1 MRYFSTRNFEV
12 RRSAAQAI
20 AEGIAPDGGLYLPE
34 AFVSFPMQALSDMT
48 GNEISVAVL
57 SRLFDDF
64 SEEEL
69 ASAVSAS
76 YDTAFENGDIA
87 PLAPVGETYSMELWH
102 GPTCAFKD
110 VALSLLPRLL
120 TMSAK
125 KCGIDDEICILTA
138 TSGDTGSAALSG
150 FADVPGTRII
160 VFYPDGG
167 VSPAQKKQMVTG
179 AGKNTA
185 VCAVRG
191 NFDDAQTG
199 VKNIFASVKP
209 AGNMRF
215 SSANSI
221 NIGRLAPQIAYYFKS
236 YRDLMREGRIRL
248 GDPVNFVVPTG
259 NFGDI
264 LAGYFAKK
272 MGLPVGRLV
281 CASNENNVLTDFFE
295 SGTYD
300 RRRAFHL
307 TTSPSMDIL
316 ISSNL
321 ERLLCLFCGAEQ
333 TADMMQSL
341 REDGVYSL
349 DEKTRTALSA
359 ECWAA
364 WAGDDETQEII
375 RRYYE
380 KHHYL
385 MDPHTAVAY
394 AVYEKWMRSDTANDA
409 PTVILSTASPYKFSR
424 TVLTALGETV
434 GDDEFA
440 DMEKLSRVTG
450 TPIPAPLAAVA
461 RRSVVHTAVCDV
473 KDMPEYV
480 CRKTEEKEWLR

>member
-1 MRYFSTRNFEV
+1 MKYFSTRNFEL
-12 RRSAAQAI
+12 RRSPAEAI
-20 AEGIAPDGGLYLPE
+20 TEGIAPDGGLYLPE
-34 AFVSFPMQALSDMT
+34 QFLPFPMEALPGMSQTD
-48 GNEISVAVL
+48 ISVAVL

-69 ASAVSAS
+69 AEAVHAS
-76 YDTAFENGDIA
+76 YDTAFENGDIS
-87 PLAPVGETYSMELWH
+87 PLAPVGNAYSMELWH

-120 TMSAK
+120 TMAAK
-125 KCGIDDEICILTA
+125 KCGITDEICILTA

-150 FADVPGTRII
+150 FSDVPGTRII

-167 VSPAQKKQMVTG
+167 VSPAQKKQMVTCR
-179 AGKNTA
+179 GKNTA

-191 NFDDAQTG
+191 NFDDAQSG
-199 VKNIFASVKP
+199 VKSIFATVKP

-221 NIGRLAPQIAYYFKS
+221 NIGRLAPQIAYYFKA
-236 YRDLMREGRIRL
+236 YRDLLNAGRICS

-264 LAGYFAKK
+264 LAGYFAKQ

-281 CASNENNVLTDFFE
+281 CASNENNVLSDFFA

-300 RRRAFHL
+300 RRRDFHL

-321 ERLLCLFCGAEQ
+321 ERLLCMLCGAEK
-333 TADMMQSL
+333 TAEMMKSL
-341 REDGVYSL
+341 KEEGAYTL
-349 DEKTRTALSA
+349 DETTRAALSC
-359 ECWAA
+359 EFWAA
-364 WAGDDETQEII
+364 FADDSETQATI
-375 RRYYE
+375 RSYYD

-385 MDPHTAVAY
+385 MDPHTAVGF
-394 AVYEKWMRSDTANDA
+394 AVYEKWLQSDAANEA

-424 TVLTALGETV
+424 TVLAALGHETSE
-434 GDDEFA
+434 DEFA
-440 DMEKLSRVTG
+440 DMEKLSCKTD
-450 TPIPAPLAAVA
+450 TPVPAPLAAVA
-461 RRSVVHTAVCDV
+461 RRDVVHTAICDV
-473 KDMPEYV
+473 NDMPTYV
-480 CRKTEEKEWLR
+480 YRKTEEKEWMR

>member
-1 MRYFSTRNFEV
+1 MKYFSTRNFEL
-12 RRSAAQAI
+12 RRSAAEAI
-20 AEGIAPDGGLYLPE
+20 TEGIAPDGGLYLPE
-34 AFVSFPMQALSDMT
+34 QFLPFPMEALAGMSQT
-48 GNEISVAVL
+48 EISVAVL

-64 SEEEL
+64 TEAEL
-69 ASAVSAS
+69 AEAVAAS
-76 YDTAFENGDIA
+76 YDTAFENGDIS
-87 PLAPVGETYSMELWH
+87 PLSPVGDAYSMELWH

-120 TMSAK
+120 TMAAK
-125 KCGIDDEICILTA
+125 KCGIADEICILTA

-150 FADVPGTRII
+150 FSGVPGTRII

-167 VSPAQKKQMVTG
+167 VSPAQKKQMVTCD
-179 AGKNTA
+179 GKNTA

-199 VKNIFASVKP
+199 VKNIFATVTP

-236 YRDLMREGRIRL
+236 YRDLLNAGRISL

-264 LAGYFAKK
+264 LAGYFAKQ

-281 CASNENNVLTDFFE
+281 CASNENNVLSDFFA

-300 RRRAFHL
+300 RRRDFHL
-307 TTSPSMDIL
+307 TSSPSMDIL

-321 ERLLCLFCGAEQ
+321 ERLLCMLCGAEK
-333 TADMMQSL
+333 TAEMMKSL
-341 REDGVYSL
+341 KESGAYTLS
-349 DEKTRTALSA
+349 EETRAALA
-359 ECWAA
+359 KEFWAA
-364 WAGDDETQEII
+364 WADDEETKAVI

-385 MDPHTAVAY
+385 MDPHTAVGF
-394 AVYEKWMRSDTANDA
+394 AVYEKWLASDQANEA

-424 TVLTALGETV
+424 TVLAALDLPASE
-434 GDDEFA
+434 DEFA
-440 DMEKLSRVTG
+440 DMERLARETG
-450 TPIPAPLAAVA
+450 TAIPAPLAAVA
-461 RRSVVHTAVCDV
+461 RRPVVHTAICEVA
-473 KDMPEYV
+473 DMPAYV
-480 CRKTEEKEWLR
+480 YGKTEEKEWAR

>member
-1 MRYFSTRNFEV
+1 MKYFSTRNFEL
-12 RRSAAQAI
+12 RRSAAEAI
-20 AEGIAPDGGLYLPE
+20 TEGIAPDGGLYLPE
-34 AFVSFPMQALSDMT
+34 QFLPFPMEALAGMSQT
-48 GNEISVAVL
+48 EISVAVL

-64 SEEEL
+64 TEAEL
-69 ASAVSAS
+69 AEAVAAS
-76 YDTAFENGDIA
+76 YDTAFENGDIS
-87 PLAPVGETYSMELWH
+87 PLAPVGDAYSMELWH

-120 TMSAK
+120 TMAAK
-125 KCGIDDEICILTA
+125 KCGITDEICILTA

-150 FADVPGTRII
+150 FSGVPGTRII

-167 VSPAQKKQMVTG
+167 VSPAQKKQMVTCD
-179 AGKNTA
+179 GKNTA

-199 VKNIFASVKP
+199 VKNIFATVTP

-236 YRDLMREGRIRL
+236 YRDLLNAGRINL

-264 LAGYFAKK
+264 LAGYFAKQ

-281 CASNENNVLTDFFE
+281 CASNENNVLSDFFAN
-295 SGTYD
+295 GTYD
-300 RRRAFHL
+300 RRRDFHL
-307 TTSPSMDIL
+307 TSSPSMDIL

-321 ERLLCLFCGAEQ
+321 ERLLCMFCGAEK
-333 TADMMQSL
+333 TAEMMKSL
-341 REDGVYSL
+341 KESGAYSL
-349 DEKTRTALSA
+349 GEETRAALA
-359 ECWAA
+359 KEFWAA
-364 WAGDDETQEII
+364 WADDEETKAVI

-385 MDPHTAVAY
+385 MDPHTAVGF
-394 AVYEKWMRSDTANDA
+394 AVYEKWLASDTSNEA

-424 TVLTALGETV
+424 TVLAALDLPASE
-434 GDDEFA
+434 DEFA
-440 DMEKLSRVTG
+440 DMERLARETG
-450 TPIPAPLAAVA
+450 TAIPAPLAAVA
-461 RRSVVHTAVCDV
+461 SRPVIHTAICEVA
-473 KDMPEYV
+473 DMPTYV
-480 CRKTEEKEWLR
+480 YGKTEEKEWAR

>member
-1 MRYFSTRNFEV
+1 MKYFSTRNLNL
-12 RRSAAQAI
+12 RRSAAEAI
-20 AEGIAPDGGLYLPE
+20 SEGIAPDGGLYLPE
-34 AFVSFPMQALSDMT
+34 GFLPFPMERLAGMSQT
-48 GNEISVAVL
+48 EISVAVL
-57 SRLFDDF
+57 ARLFDDF
-64 SEEEL
+64 TEEEL
-69 ASAVSAS
+69 AAAVSAS

-87 PLAPVGETYSMELWH
+87 PLAPVGDAYSMELWH

-150 FADVPGTRII
+150 FSDVPGTRII

-167 VSPAQKKQMVTG
+167 VSPAQKKQMVTC

-199 VKNIFASVKP
+199 VKNIFATVTP
-209 AGNMRF
+209 AGKMRF

-221 NIGRLAPQIAYYFKS
+221 NIGRLAPQIAYYFKA
-236 YRDLMREGRIRL
+236 YRDLLNAGRMAA
-248 GDPVNFVVPTG
+248 GDRVNFVVPTG

-264 LAGYFAKK
+264 LAGYFAKQ

-281 CASNENNVLTDFFE
+281 CASNQNNVLTDFFE

-300 RRRAFHL
+300 RRRDFHL

-321 ERLLCLFCGAEQ
+321 ERLLCMLCGTEK
-333 TADMMQSL
+333 TAAMMQDL
-341 REDGVYSL
+341 REKGAYTLDG
-349 DEKTRTALSA
+349 KTRVALA
-359 ECWAA
+359 EEFWASYA
-364 WAGDDETQEII
+364 DDSETQVII

-380 KHHYL
+380 EHGYL
-385 MDPHTAVAY
+385 MDPHTAVGF
-394 AVYEKWMRSDTANDA
+394 AVYEKWLQSPAANSD
-409 PTVILSTASPYKFSR
+409 PTVVLSTASPYKFSR
-424 TVLTALGETV
+424 TVLSALGIAAGE
-434 GDDEFA
+434 DEFA
-440 DMEKLSRVTG
+440 DMEKLSAATG
-450 TPIPAPLAAVA
+450 TPVPAPLAAVG
-461 RRSVVHTAVCDV
+461 RRAVVHTAICDV
-473 KDMPEYV
+473 ADMPAYV
-480 CRKTEEKEWLR
+480 YHKTEEQEWTR